1 MKYGKDLQKQIY
13 RDSRLGYNGDFIF
26 DEIIPKINSICKQL
40 NSPHINKLWHAL
52 DTVRENDMK
61 NEWSSF
67 EGLPWNRCPYQN
79 NDCDLY
85 FDNNDTATIVD
96 ISTRYILETLVN
108 QIL

>member
-1 MKYGKDLQKQIY
+1 MTIIAV
-13 RDSRLGYNGDFIF
+13 NI
-26 DEIIPKINSICKQL
+26 DEITPMDKVTANPLIGPVPKINNISQQIY
-40 NSPHINKLWHAL
+40 SPHINKLWNAL

-67 EGLPWNRCPYQN
+67 EGLPWNNCPYQN
-79 NDCDLY
+79 NDCGLY

-96 ISTRYILETLVN
+96 ISTRYILETFVN